1 MTPNGAAPRVIG
13 GICGASGVVY
23 GVRALEMLAQL
34 GVETHLVL
42 TSAAKATLA
51 HETDLTVAHVRELA
65 RCVHAEHDLG
75 AAISSGSFPVHGMLV
90 APCSIKSLSRIAN
103 CYDDNLLVRAAD
115 VTLKERR
122 PLVLLLRETPLHR
135 GHLRLM
141 TQASEAGATIMP
153 PVPAFY
159 LRPSSLEEMITH
171 TVGRALDLLG
181 LSHPSTGR
189 WSPTARQG
197 PAQQP
202 WTSSGTSTA
211 AGHDL
216 SDRAPG

>member
-1 MTPNGAAPRVIG
+1 MSSAGIPPRVVV

-42 TSAAKATLA
+42 TKAAKATLT
-51 HETDLTVAHVRELA
+51 HETDLTVAQVRELA
-65 RCVHAEHDLG
+65 SYVHAEQDLG

-90 APCSIKSLSRIAN
+90 APCSIKSLSGIAN

-122 PLVLLLRETPLHR
+122 PLVLLLRETPLHL

-159 LRPSSLEEMITH
+159 TRPASLEEMIGH
-171 TVGRALDLLG
+171 TVGRALDQLR
-181 LSHPSTGR
+181 LSHPETER
-189 WSPTARQG
+189 WSLDARAAPASGAAEVTAPVR
-197 PAQQP
+197 
-202 WTSSGTSTA
+202 
-211 AGHDL
+211 
-216 SDRAPG
+216 